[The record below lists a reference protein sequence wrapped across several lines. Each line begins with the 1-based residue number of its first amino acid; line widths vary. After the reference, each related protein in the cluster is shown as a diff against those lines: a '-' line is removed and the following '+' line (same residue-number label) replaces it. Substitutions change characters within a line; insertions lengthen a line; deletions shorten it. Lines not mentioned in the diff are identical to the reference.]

1 MKIIDKLPEAYRKG
15 VADFYGRDFK
25 VNSGVLIPR
34 PETEMAIDEV
44 LLLMGRPYL
53 SGMKAPKRELP
64 KRPVIVD
71 VGTGSGCIAI
81 TLKLELPE
89 TEVVGL
95 DISNRALNVA
105 RENASTLGAD
115 VDFMCSDLLES
126 YAGPAPDVIV
136 ANLPYVNEKWEWLD
150 KEALGYEPSLALYA
164 DNRGL
169 KLIFEL
175 THEVASE
182 EKYHQTWLLL
192 EADPCQHEEI
202 IKYAVELGLQH
213 QKTSGFWLVFRKDD

>member
-15 VADFYGRDFK
+15 AADFYGRDFK
-25 VNSGVLIPR
+25 VNSDVLIPR

-64 KRPVIVD
+64 ERPVIVD

-95 DISNRALNVA
+95 DISNKALNVA

-115 VDFMCSDLLES
+115 VDFMCSDLLEN

-175 THEVASE
+175 TNEVASE

-202 IKYAVELGLQH
+202 LKYAVELGLQY